1 VCCKFGYFLFHAFSM
16 KPQKD
21 HSTGNSGSSAAGHIS
36 EAVNE
41 GLVNGYVDVLNG
53 HIGAW
58 LETVAHQRTHGTTG
72 AKPQVLL
79 DEERFTLQSLPSPTH
94 PVTPLTISDSVMPL
108 ESFQH
113 PLSTYD
119 ALLEVRP

>member
-1 VCCKFGYFLFHAFSM
+1 VERF
-16 KPQKD
+16 
-21 HSTGNSGSSAAGHIS
+21 NSYLKSSFITPLAATLKQH
-36 EAVNE
+36 
-41 GLVNGYVDVLNG
+41 GLDLTVDVANG

-58 LETVAHQRTHGTTG
+58 LETVAHQRIHGTTG

-79 DEERFTLQSLPSPTH
+79 EKERFTLQSLPNTRSSLSLP
-94 PVTPLTISDSVMPL
+94 PVCHSVVPI

-119 ALLEVRP
+119 ALLEVRV